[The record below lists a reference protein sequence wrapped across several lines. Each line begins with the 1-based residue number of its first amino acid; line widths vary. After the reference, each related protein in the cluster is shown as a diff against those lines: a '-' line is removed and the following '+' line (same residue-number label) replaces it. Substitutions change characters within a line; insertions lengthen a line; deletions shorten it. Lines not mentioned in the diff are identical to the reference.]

1 MQTKLGKNRTGMDM
15 SPIDSSETLQGSERS
30 MPTSESDEGGL
41 ASIRADYIRGA
52 DALGSVPP
60 PGTLKGALK
69 SGVQMLSGNRPE
81 VLLDKLGERLAF
93 ERGGTRLWEALIIKC
108 VAGAE
113 GSDLLP
119 MEVLQRIHDEEMRHM
134 ELVRSIIDSM
144 GADPTAMTPCAD
156 VTGVAALG
164 LMQVLTDP
172 RTTIAQSLNAILI
185 AELTDNAGWEM
196 LITLMQ
202 QTGNDNFVS
211 EMRKALAAE
220 QDHLL
225 NVRAWLER
233 LTANEAK
240 LVGASA

>member
-15 SPIDSSETLQGSERS
+15 SPIDSSETLQGSQRS
-30 MPTSESDEGGL
+30 MPTSEGDEGAL
-41 ASIRADYIRGA
+41 TSIRADYIREA

-69 SGVQMLSGNRPE
+69 SGAQMLSGNRPE
-81 VLLDKLGERLAF
+81 VLIDKLGERLAF
-93 ERGGTRLWEALIIKC
+93 ERGGTRLWEALITKC

-119 MEVLQRIHDEEMRHM
+119 MEVVQRIHDEEMRHM
-134 ELVRSIIDSM
+134 ELVRSIIGSM

-156 VTGVAALG
+156 VTGAAAMG
-164 LMQVLTDP
+164 LMQVVTDP

-211 EMRKALAAE
+211 DMRKALAAE

-225 NVRAWLER
+225 NVRAWLEK
-233 LTANEAK
+233 LTAKEAK
-240 LVGASA
+240 LLGTPA